1 MKIVLVIS
9 VLLLTGEQS
18 IAATATSRRW
28 AHVGNTYNSAIFV
41 DLAVRSENGAKK
53 RFQTL
58 HVNVQRSAGWS
69 TAEHHGAID
78 CVARTLRYDG
88 VFITETNGVR
98 KTLPS
103 AVAKPVGFPSRG
115 VMRTFATSICAGKL
129 GPPISDPEAWTKKN
143 FRPG

>member
-1 MKIVLVIS
+1 MKIILVIS
-9 VLLLTGEQS
+9 VLLLTAQQS
-18 IAATATSRRW
+18 IAATTSKRW

-41 DLAVRSENGAKK
+41 DLSVRSESGAKR
-53 RFQTL
+53 RFRTL
-58 HVNVQRSAGWS
+58 HVNVQRSAGWT

-88 VFITETNGVR
+88 VVITETNGVR

-103 AVAKPVGFPSRG
+103 AVAKPVAFPSRG
-115 VMRTFATSICAGKL
+115 VMRTFATSVCAGKL
-129 GPPISDPEAWTKKN
+129 GPPISDPQAWTKKN

>member
-1 MKIVLVIS
+1 MKIILVIS
-9 VLLLTGEQS
+9 VLLLTAQQS
-18 IAATATSRRW
+18 IAATTTSKRW

-41 DLAVRSENGAKK
+41 DLAVRSESGAKR
-53 RFQTL
+53 RFRTL
-58 HVNVQRSAGWS
+58 HVNVQRSAGWT

-88 VFITETNGVR
+88 VVITETNGVR

-103 AVAKPVGFPSRG
+103 AVAKPVTFPSRG
-115 VMRTFATSICAGKL
+115 VMHTFATSLCAGKL
-129 GPPISDPEAWTKKN
+129 GLPISDPEAWTRKN